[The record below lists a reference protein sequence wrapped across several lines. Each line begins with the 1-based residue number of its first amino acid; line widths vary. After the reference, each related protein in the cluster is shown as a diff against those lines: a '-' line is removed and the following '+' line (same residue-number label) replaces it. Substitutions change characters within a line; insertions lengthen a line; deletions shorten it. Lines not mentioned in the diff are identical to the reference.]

1 MKLSIIIAAY
11 NVERFIAKCVASCY
25 DEAHNVFYEIVLVD
39 DGSNDN
45 TVEIVRKLQVEY
57 KNLKLI
63 EKVNEGLGAA
73 RNTGIKAAAGDYIW
87 MIDGDDFLQPGIV
100 QSVLN
105 EIDRHKAD
113 MYCTNYQVTDISGKV
128 LSVAYPDGY
137 ITKESTGAKYYLN
150 NTERN
155 YTWQYIFKRALFID
169 HHICFKAKINMQ
181 DSEILPRILFHVKSV
196 RYIDQIGYNYV
207 QYAGSFTN
215 TQNPEKRYRYF
226 QSIIEVKN
234 SLSGFAEKIQT
245 LNPTLYQGII
255 KKVTSLD
262 MIVFNH
268 LVFFRYRKE
277 DLQRVLQLLEKNDFY
292 PLRAQVSGKMKAL
305 KWMLN
310 YLPFTTNFVLSFFRK

>member
-11 NVERFIAKCVASCY
+11 NVEQFIAKCVASCY

-45 TVEIVRKLQVEY
+45 TAEIVRKLQVEY

-73 RNTGIKAAAGDYIW
+73 RNTGIEAAAGDYIW

-100 QSVLN
+100 QSVLD
-105 EIDRHKAD
+105 EIDRYKAD
-113 MYCTNYQVTDISGKV
+113 MYALNYQVTDESGKV
-128 LSVAYPDGY
+128 LTVAYPDDY
-137 ITKESTGAKYYLN
+137 MTKEATGAEYYLN

-155 YTWQYIFKRALFID
+155 YTWQYIFRRALFTD
-169 HHICFKAKINMQ
+169 HDMCFKAKINMQ
-181 DSEILPRILFHVKSV
+181 DSEILPQILFHVKSV
-196 RYIDQIGYNYV
+196 RYIDHIGYNYV

-215 TQNPEKRYRYF
+215 TQNPEKRYHYF
-226 QSIIEVKN
+226 QSIIEVKK
-234 SLSGFAEKIQT
+234 SLSDFAEKIQT

-255 KKVTSLD
+255 KKVESLD
-262 MIVFNH
+262 VVVLNH
-268 LVFFRYRKE
+268 LVFFRYKRA
-277 DLQRVLQLLEKNDFY
+277 DLQRVLQLLEQNDFY

-305 KWMLN
+305 KWGLN
-310 YLPFTTNFVLSFFRK
+310 NFPFTTNFVLSFFRK

>member
-11 NVERFIAKCVASCY
+11 NVEQFIAKCVASCY
-25 DEAHNVFYEIVLVD
+25 DESHNVFYEIVLVD
-39 DGSNDN
+39 DGSTDN
-45 TVEIVRKLQVEY
+45 TAEIVRTLQVEY

-73 RNTGIKAAAGDYIW
+73 RNTGIEAAAGDYIW

-100 QSVLN
+100 QSVLD
-105 EIDRHKAD
+105 EIDRYKAD
-113 MYCTNYQVTDISGKV
+113 MYALNYQVTDESGKV
-128 LSVAYPDGY
+128 LTVAYPDDY
-137 ITKESTGAKYYLN
+137 MTREATGAEYYLN

-155 YTWQYIFKRALFID
+155 YTWQYIFRRALFID
-169 HHICFKAKINMQ
+169 HHMCFKAKINMQ
-181 DSEILPRILFHVKSV
+181 DSEILPQILFHIKSV

-226 QSIIEVKN
+226 QSIIEVKK
-234 SLSGFAEKIQT
+234 SLSSFAGKIQT

-255 KKVTSLD
+255 KKVDSLD
-262 MIVFNH
+262 LVVLNH
-268 LVFFRYRKE
+268 LVFFRYKRA
-277 DLQRVLQLLEKNDFY
+277 DLQRVLQLLEENDFY
-292 PLRAQVSGKMKAL
+292 PLRARVSGKMKAL